1 VRPRLAR
8 TRLADRREIPRQA
21 HFHGL
26 AYVIG
31 NLGLQTDKRDGVDVA
46 GLSASDQEKVS
57 LFVDEMRA
65 LREQRGWSQG
75 DLARETNYS
84 ESLIAMVETYQR
96 APTLAL
102 ALAKALDRA
111 FQTPGFAEGTA
122 NDPGTP
128 GTFVRLW
135 HKLRTVSFPASF
147 RSFVEHEEKA
157 AEFRMF
163 EHSLVPG
170 LLQTEDY
177 ARATLSRQAN
187 TTEEQVAEL
196 LAARLDRQAVLIRKD
211 PPPPLVWALLDEGL
225 LYRPVGGPKVMHDQL
240 VHLVALSERPNVTIQ
255 VLPFSVGGHRGLEG
269 AFIIADFRTGP
280 SILFLDELLGGRVV
294 EEAEAVAEAALHF
307 TSLRSDALP
316 RTASR
321 DLMMKATE
329 ERWTG

>member
-1 VRPRLAR
+1 MFGCAGRW
-8 TRLADRREIPRQA
+8 
-21 HFHGL
+21 
-26 AYVIG
+26 
-31 NLGLQTDKRDGVDVA
+31 VDVA
-46 GLSASDQEKVS
+46 GLSEGDREKVS

-65 LREQRGWSQG
+65 LREQRGWSRA

-84 ESLIAMVETYQR
+84 ESLIAMVETYGR
-96 APTLAL
+96 APTL

-111 FQTPGFAEGTA
+111 FGTPGFTEGSGPD
-122 NDPGTP
+122 DPGTP

-177 ARATLSRQAN
+177 ARATLSRQPN

-196 LAARLDRQAVLIRKD
+196 VAARMARQAVLSRKS

-240 VHLVALSERPNVTIQ
+240 MHLVALSERPNVTIQ
-255 VLPFSVGGHRGLEG
+255 VLPYSAGGHSGLAG
-269 AFIIADFRTGP
+269 AFAIADFAAGQ
-280 SILFLDELLGGRVV
+280 SILFKDEISGGQVA
-294 EEAEAVAEAALHF
+294 EEAAIVAAAALHF

-316 RTASR
+316 RAASL
-321 DLMMKATE
+321 DLLTKVAE
-329 ERWTG
+329 ERWTM